1 MHAQKITST
10 GGSVPANI
18 QYSKVVDQCQF
29 PVCIYKSFADDTK
42 KSQKVNNGTGVL
54 IGAGRSRTTLSRL
67 SLVIAGMLYYTVC
80 A

>member
-1 MHAQKITST
+1 M
-10 GGSVPANI
+10 
-18 QYSKVVDQCQF
+18 VVHQCRF
-29 PVCIYKSFADDTK
+29 PVCIYKSLTDDTK
-42 KSQKVNNGTGVL
+42 KSKNVNNGTGVL